1 MQISTALPTTPASPQ
16 RGDFKAAVSLAA
28 LLQRV
33 DGNPRGI
40 GAEQY
45 QQLVLQLARLLN
57 QLPPGETLQQLLGSF
72 PAAAMVY
79 ENSQYGHAGL
89 CRSPLEQSLSSEQR
103 ARAAIDKA
111 RLGA

>member
-1 MQISTALPTTPASPQ
+1 MQTSAALPTIPTTPPH
-16 RGDFKAAVSLAA
+16 GDFKATVSLAA

-33 DGNPRGI
+33 DGNPNGI

-57 QLPPGETLQQLLGSF
+57 QLPPGEPLQQLLGNF

-89 CRSPLEQSLSSEQR
+89 CRSPLEQSLGSEQL
-103 ARAAIDKA
+103 ARAAIAKA
-111 RLGA
+111 RAGA